1 MPILSSQFIKK
12 NMGAVGNTCTVTQIT
27 VTIGSDEYRTESE
40 STTDNT
46 SIPCFVHVL
55 SFEDEQ
61 VKQGEARAGDLVFWF
76 DASRESILARSG
88 NNKVRIT
95 WNSTTYEVKNV
106 KPFKAVGDT
115 LMLIEVIVEQI

>member
-1 MPILSSQFIKK
+1 MPILDAQFLKK
-12 NMGAVGNTCTVTQIT
+12 NISAVGNTCTVTQVA
-27 VTIGSDEYRTESE
+27 VTIGTDEYRTPGE

-55 SFEDEQ
+55 SFEDDQ

-76 DASRESILARSG
+76 DSSREAILARSG
-88 NNKVRIT
+88 NDKVRIT
-95 WNSTTYEVKNV
+95 WNSTTYEVTNV

-115 LMLIEVIVEQI
+115 LLLIEVTVEQI